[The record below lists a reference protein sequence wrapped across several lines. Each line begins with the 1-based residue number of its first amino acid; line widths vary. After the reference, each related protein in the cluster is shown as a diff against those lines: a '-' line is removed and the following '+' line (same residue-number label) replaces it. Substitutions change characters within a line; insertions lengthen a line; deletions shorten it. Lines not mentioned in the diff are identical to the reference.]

1 MENQQK
7 ILTSHKETVISIEES
22 LPIYRSQSK
31 QMLRRFAKNR
41 ASVISA
47 IFIFLLAI
55 TAIFAPLTAP
65 SGYDEV
71 DFAAITQPPSAEH
84 LFGTDA
90 LGRDVLSRLIYGARV
105 SLMVSIMAQLVIV
118 LIGVPVGIISGYS
131 GGWVDIVIQ
140 RIVDTLYA
148 FPSLLF
154 IIIVMTYLQGTLQE
168 SEGVIATALSAL
180 NESTGGLLGV
190 LIALGLVFW
199 LTVSR
204 IVRGEVLSI
213 KEKEFV
219 LAARAIGGTHRH
231 LMFRH
236 ILPNVMAPVLVA
248 VTFGIPNVIMLEAG
262 LSYLG
267 LGTRPPVPS
276 WGLMIAEG
284 VRNFRSF
291 PHLLI
296 APGLTLSLTLL
307 AFNYLGDGIREALDP
322 SMRGK

>member
-1 MENQQK
+1 MENQHEL
-7 ILTSHKETVISIEES
+7 LTSQKDSVISIEES
-22 LPIYRSQSK
+22 LPIYRSQSS

-47 IFIFLLAI
+47 IFILLLTL

-71 DFAAITQPPSAEH
+71 DFTAITQPPSAEH

-105 SLMVSIMAQLVIV
+105 SLMVSVMAQLVIV

-131 GGWVDIVIQ
+131 GGWVDIIIQ

-168 SEGVIATALSAL
+168 SDSAIATALSAV
-180 NESTGGLLGV
+180 NDSTGGLLGV

>member
-1 MENQQK
+1 MKNEQVIQK
-7 ILTSHKETVISIEES
+7 SGKTQVAS
-22 LPIYRSQSK
+22 LEDAMPTYRSPSR
-31 QMLRRFAKNR
+31 QMLQLFAKNR
-41 ASVISA
+41 AAVISA
-47 IFIFLLAI
+47 IFILLLI
-55 TAIFAPLTAP
+55 LVAIFAPLIEP
-65 SGYDEV
+65 YGYDEV

-84 LFGTDA
+84 WLGTDA
-90 LGRDVLSRLIYGARV
+90 LGRDVLSRLMYGARV
-105 SLMVSIMAQLVIV
+105 SLMVSIMAQIVIV
-118 LIGVPVGIISGYS
+118 VIGVPVGIISGYN
-131 GGWVDIVIQ
+131 GGWVDIIIQ
-140 RIVDTLYA
+140 RIVDALYA

-154 IIIVMTYLQGTLQE
+154 IIIIMTYLQGTLQE
-168 SEGVIATALSAL
+168 SDSILATALSGI
-180 NESTGGLLGV
+180 NDSTGGLLGV

-204 IVRGEVLSI
+204 IVRAEVLSV

-219 LAARAIGGTHRH
+219 LAARAIGGTHLH
-231 LMFRH
+231 LMRYH
-236 ILPNVMAPVLVA
+236 ILPNIMPPVLVA
-248 VTFGIPNVIMLEAG
+248 ITFGIPNVIMLEAG

-296 APGLTLSLTLL
+296 APGLALSLTLL

-322 SMRGK
+322 STRGK

>member
-1 MENQQK
+1 MENQSELVTLDK
-7 ILTSHKETVISIEES
+7 DSIISIEES
-22 LPIYRSQSK
+22 QPIYTSQSR

-41 ASVISA
+41 AAVISA
-47 IFIFLLAI
+47 VFIILLTL
-55 TAIFAPLTAP
+55 TAIFAPLIEP
-65 SGYDEV
+65 YGYDEV
-71 DFAAITQPPSAEH
+71 DFTAITQPPSSEH

-90 LGRDVLSRLIYGARV
+90 LGRDVLSRLIYGARI

-118 LIGVPVGIISGYS
+118 MIGVPVGIISGYS
-131 GGWVDIVIQ
+131 GGWVDMIIQ

-154 IIIVMTYLQGTLQE
+154 IIIVMTFLQGTLQE
-168 SEGVIATALSAL
+168 SESGLAVVLSAI
-180 NESTGGLLGV
+180 NDSTGGLLGV

-231 LMFRH
+231 LMIRH

-276 WGLMIAEG
+276 WGLMISEG

-296 APGLTLSLTLL
+296 APGLALSLTLL

>member
-1 MENQQK
+1 MENEQEYQK
-7 ILTSHKETVISIEES
+7 SGKEHVVS
-22 LPIYRSQSK
+22 LQGAVPIYHSQSR

-47 IFIFLLAI
+47 IFILLLI
-55 TAIFAPLTAP
+55 LIAIFAPLIEP
-65 SGYDEV
+65 YGYDEV
-71 DFAAITQPPSAEH
+71 DFTAITQAPSAEH

-90 LGRDVLSRLIYGARV
+90 LGRDVLSRLMYGARV
-105 SLMVSIMAQLVIV
+105 SLMVSIMAQIVIV
-118 LIGVPVGIISGYS
+118 VIGVPVGIISGYS
-131 GGWVDIVIQ
+131 GGWIDIIIQ
-140 RIVDTLYA
+140 RMVDTLYA

-168 SEGVIATALSAL
+168 SDSAIATVLSGV
-180 NESTGGLLGV
+180 NDSTGGLLGV

-204 IVRGEVLSI
+204 IVRAEVLSV

-219 LAARAIGGTHRH
+219 LAARAIGSTHSH
-231 LMFRH
+231 LMRRH

-296 APGLTLSLTLL
+296 APGLALSLTLL